1 MISSVLMSAGIVI
14 SNRDGTVLCAVDP

>member
-1 MISSVLMSAGIVI
+1 MISSVLMGAGIVI